1 MSLPASVQLSKFDH
15 PFRQPIG
22 IKTALYEIAVTCT
35 YLPHQ
40 SRTAPICDRRLNAAK
55 KKEEELYVL
64 LASARESRHYPDSV
78 ALSLANPVNTR
89 LPPRKN
95 SPKEIIKGISR
106 PFLCSPG
113 RGMPSQLTWRWAVAT

>member
-22 IKTALYEIAVTCT
+22 IKTALYKIAVTCT

-40 SRTAPICDRRLNAAK
+40 SRTAPIHDRRLNAPR
-55 KKEEELYVL
+55 KEEKPYTL

-95 SPKEIIKGISR
+95 SPKEIIKGIFC

-113 RGMPSQLTWRWAVAT
+113 RGMPSQLT